1 MASFAIVERSL
12 AIEEKMANLLM
23 KRIRTANL

>member
-1 MASFAIVERSL
+1 MASFAITERNL
-12 AIEEKMANLLM
+12 AIDEEMANLLM